1 MNTNLRI
8 RTLLG
13 RYLRRHGEPRQEDMT
28 AALDRVWQTLE
39 PHAANTRTGNHRR
52 AESPARE
59 SRRVPERFRGLRI
72 AALAAAAAAVF
83 VAVASI
89 QFLRAPNSTLA
100 SVESVDGSLYRVADG
115 GDALLRGGGTLEPG
129 QRVRTNGGAGAML
142 TLADGSLVEMR
153 SRSALSFEQAID
165 GIRIRLNEGGIIV
178 NAAKQRAGHL
188 YVQTKDMTV
197 SVVGTVFVVNAD
209 NDGSRVAVI
218 EGEVRVHQG
227 ATEKT
232 LRPGDHVA
240 TSPAL
245 DLPPVGEAIAWSRN
259 AGPLLALLQQSAVV
273 PPAITPQS
281 PAAPRETFE
290 VTSIRLR
297 ASVAPGGRGGPGPD
311 GQEPKCYGSVQID
324 PRRLA
329 LTNMML
335 YRIITLAYGKSC
347 YGFES
352 MDLLSGGPAWVTADR
367 YDIEA
372 TLPQG
377 TPGYTVQQ
385 FDADRGGVETSD
397 ATRVQ
402 AMLQTLL
409 AERFRLVVRRETR
422 EVPGFV
428 LSIGKGGPRLT
439 GWKEGEPVSLGAVT
453 GGPNSNGEW
462 RSIVRGAKLSMPKLA
477 KQLVLVTTRPV
488 VDRTGIAGDF
498 NYNVEFTPFRPP
510 PDFVTRGAPII
521 TGPSLFTA
529 LEETLGLHLEPARLP
544 LEFLVIERVDRP
556 SEN

>member
-1 MNTNLRI
+1 M
-8 RTLLG
+8 
-13 RYLRRHGEPRQEDMT
+13 
-28 AALDRVWQTLE
+28 
-39 PHAANTRTGNHRR
+39 
-52 AESPARE
+52 
-59 SRRVPERFRGLRI
+59 
-72 AALAAAAAAVF
+72 
-83 VAVASI
+83 
-89 QFLRAPNSTLA
+89 
-100 SVESVDGSLYRVADG
+100 
-115 GDALLRGGGTLEPG
+115 
-129 QRVRTNGGAGAML
+129 
-142 TLADGSLVEMR
+142 
-153 SRSALSFEQAID
+153 
-165 GIRIRLNEGGIIV
+165 
-178 NAAKQRAGHL
+178 
-188 YVQTKDMTV
+188 
-197 SVVGTVFVVNAD
+197 
-209 NDGSRVAVI
+209 
-218 EGEVRVHQG
+218 
-227 ATEKT
+227 
-232 LRPGDHVA
+232 A
-240 TSPAL
+240 TSAAMKAA
-245 DLPPVGEAIAWSRN
+245 PVRDAIAWSRN

-311 GQEPKCYGSVQID
+311 GQEPKCYGSIQID

-367 YDIEA
+367 YDLEA

-377 TPGYTVQQ
+377 TPSYTLQQ

-402 AMLQTLL
+402 AMLQALL
-409 AERFRLVVRRETR
+409 ADRFRLVVRRETR
-422 EVPGFV
+422 EVPGYV
-428 LSIGKGGPRLT
+428 LSVGKGGPRLT
-439 GWKEGEPVSLGAVT
+439 AWKEGEPVSLGAVT

-488 VDRTGIAGDF
+488 VDRTGIVGDF
-498 NYNVEFTPFRPP
+498 NYNIEFAPLTPP
-510 PDFVTRGAPII
+510 PDSVLRGRPIVS
-521 TGPSLFTA
+521 GPPLSTA
-529 LEETLGLHLEPARLP
+529 LEETMGLHLEPARIP
-544 LEFLVIERVDRP
+544 IEFLLIERVERP